1 MTKEENTTTFHIIT
15 VLKPPLSSLKFVFVI
30 AAVELLSD
38 NVRWGLSWAEN
49 IVLRF
54 VFIFAVVEPLVI
66 LAPRRSFWGKL
77 PRVSGIAG
85 AHGDAFGGAEEMTLC
100 QNTGYNK

>member
-1 MTKEENTTTFHIIT
+1 M
-15 VLKPPLSSLKFVFVI
+15 SSFKFVSVI

-38 NVRWGLSWAEN
+38 NVRWGLSRAEN
-49 IVLRF
+49 IVMRF

-66 LAPRRSFWGKL
+66 LAPRRSSWGKL
-77 PRVSGIAG
+77 RRVSGFAG

>member
-1 MTKEENTTTFHIIT
+1 M
-15 VLKPPLSSLKFVFVI
+15 KFVSVI

-54 VFIFAVVEPLVI
+54 VFIINVLEPLVI
-66 LAPRRSFWGKL
+66 LAPRISSWGKL
-77 PRVSGIAG
+77 LRVSGIAG
-85 AHGDAFGGAEEMTLC
+85 AHGDAVGGAEEMTLC
-100 QNTGYNK
+100 QNASYNK